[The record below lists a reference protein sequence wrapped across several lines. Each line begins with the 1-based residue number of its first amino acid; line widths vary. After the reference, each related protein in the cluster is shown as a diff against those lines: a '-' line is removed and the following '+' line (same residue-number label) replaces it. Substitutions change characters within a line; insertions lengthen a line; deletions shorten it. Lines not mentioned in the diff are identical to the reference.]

1 MKKTILFVQILL
13 LSCFINPLHAQL
25 NLKEG
30 MDSLLQQKFMLNFMV
45 PDVPAFMALDD
56 NPSDMLKPS
65 APRDLAVMFSSFRS
79 GNEFIIPKSFAAE
92 FAPGLFA
99 STKINLHDYQTK
111 YLIRMLTKTRLSL
124 ATKYEDETKFNHLA
138 AGIKLT
144 LIDQG
149 DYRSDTAFL
158 NEKIYSQL
166 DNYESEIAAKKLEYL
181 KAHNMTATE
190 LAMNEDL
197 NNEIEDTLKL
207 DLIKKEIRS
216 SVDEYKRTHWNST
229 RMELTYATVASTTDS
244 LLNKALLNRH
254 ILWLVYAIKPGKKCD
269 WAQIIFGLNYQLI
282 NETGHFNQNQYSI
295 NTRAYFGSNK
305 AKGFAEIQFRNRQS
319 PIGSLQ
325 AKSLLF
331 NCGLDLDIYSGV
343 WVHLGGGVDNLLG
356 KNARTQ
362 LIGNMNL
369 YISLPENFK
378 LF

>member
-1 MKKTILFVQILL
+1 MKKLFFCIQFMLISGFL
-13 LSCFINPLHAQL
+13 NHMHAQL
-25 NLKEG
+25 NLKDG
-30 MDSLLQQKFMLNFMV
+30 MDSLLQQKFILNFMV

-56 NPSDMLKPS
+56 NPSEMLKPS

-124 ATKYEDETKFNHLA
+124 ATKYENKTNFNQLS

-158 NEKIYSQL
+158 NEKVYSQL
-166 DNYESEIAAKKLEYL
+166 DQYESLIATKKQEYL

-190 LAMNEDL
+190 LAMNEEL
-197 NNEIEDTLKL
+197 NNEIEDTIKL
-207 DLIKKEIRS
+207 DLINKDIRS

-229 RMELTYATVASTTDS
+229 RLELTYATVASTSDS
-244 LLNKALLNRH
+244 LLNKATLKRH
-254 ILWLVYAIKPGKKCD
+254 LIWLVYAIKPGKKCD
-269 WAQIIFGLNYQLI
+269 WAQILFGLNYQLI
-282 NETGHFNQNQYSI
+282 NDVGQFNRNQYSL

-305 AKGFAEIQFRNRQS
+305 AKGFAEIQFRNAQS

-325 AKSLLF
+325 AKSLLL

-343 WVHLGGGVDNLLG
+343 WIHLAGGVDNLLG

-369 YISLPENFK
+369 YVSLPENFK